1 MFVKQSLFVH
11 AAVPRRLS
19 LRSQQASCIQSV
31 PVSQGQPTPSACI
44 LSAGQ
49 LNTPKGTLKRRSRRI
64 SSDSSD
70 AASRH
75 SVSSATQRPP
85 QEGSVKSKLIVS
97 IDLRKLQTKTH
108 QRELTISV
116 PKLYLKP
123 NQSVSPVHKLPNP
136 MITAEVPQAHPMVAE
151 VPKSYSAD
159 IPPNKPK
166 KKHKIQVEDIGT
178 YMHTLVST

>member
-1 MFVKQSLFVH
+1 MFVKQSLFAH

-85 QEGSVKSKLIVS
+85 QEGALKSKLIVS
-97 IDLRKLQTKTH
+97 IDLRKLQTKTR

-136 MITAEVPQAHPMVAE
+136 MITAEVPQAHPV
-151 VPKSYSAD
+151 VPQSYSAD
-159 IPPNKPK
+159 IPSNKPK
-166 KKHKIQVEDIGT
+166 KKHKIQVEDIGICIR
-178 YMHTLVST
+178 